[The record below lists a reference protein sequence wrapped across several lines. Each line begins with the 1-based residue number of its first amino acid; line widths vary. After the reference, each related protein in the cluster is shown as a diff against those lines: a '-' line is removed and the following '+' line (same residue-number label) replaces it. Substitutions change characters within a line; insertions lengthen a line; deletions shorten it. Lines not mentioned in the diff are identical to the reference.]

1 MMGTMRTTVVI
12 VDDHEQFRASARAM
26 LESEGFA
33 VVGEAQNAEEALD
46 AVMRLRPD
54 ILLLDIELPDLDG
67 FEVAQ
72 RIAAGADRPATVLM
86 SSRSAATYAVQLA
99 STPACG
105 FIAKVD
111 LSGTALAA
119 LVP

>member
-54 ILLLDIELPDLDG
+54 ILLLDIQLPDLDG

>member
-33 VVGEAQNAEEALD
+33 VVGEAQNAEEALE
-46 AVMRLRPD
+46 AVMRLRPN
-54 ILLLDIELPDLDG
+54 ILLLDVQLPDLDG
-67 FEVAQ
+67 FEVAR
-72 RIAAGADRPATVLM
+72 RIAAGTLRPAIVLM
-86 SSRSAATYAVQLA
+86 SNRSAATYAMQLA
-99 STPACG
+99 STPARG

-111 LSGTALAA
+111 LSGAALAV